1 MKALIKGG
9 LLGGLAMFIWGTISW
24 TVLPWRRTSFRT
36 FTDENA
42 VAQILMANAPRRG
55 VYVLPNPFRAGSLP
69 VDGPQ
74 AFVTFDERRP
84 DSRGRPLGGGLLIH
98 LLGAVCLT
106 WLLVQAKLGYWG
118 RVASATAAGLFAG
131 VVSDLPN
138 WNWWNFP
145 TGYTV
150 VSVLDHTLAGF
161 LAGLVIAWTLHAPAH
176 TILPE

>member
-1 MKALIKGG
+1 MMKALIKGG

-42 VAQILMANAPRRG
+42 VAQVLVANAPRRG

-84 DSRGRPLGGGLLIH
+84 DSRGSSAISPIGIGGIFPPATPSSPSWTIPSRVFSPGWSSPGPFKSRLKRFSPNDVPLLSKFYGPD
-98 LLGAVCLT
+98 ASV
-106 WLLVQAKLGYWG
+106 G
-118 RVASATAAGLFAG
+118 R
-131 VVSDLPN
+131 
-138 WNWWNFP
+138 FP
-145 TGYTV
+145 RRSRCSRQKGPAIFER
-150 VSVLDHTLAGF
+150 SV
-161 LAGLVIAWTLHAPAH
+161 
-176 TILPE
+176 